1 LTVTRDYGTEVMIS
15 RTVDGLTESTT
26 AMRVLDEAAEIE
38 TRYGG
43 GFVQSLDGVAGSTGA
58 RSSDWFYF
66 VNGIS
71 AERGAAEFEVRP
83 GDRMWWDYRDWTD
96 AMDVN
101 AVVGSYPAPMVDG
114 YDGRRW
120 PVELGCAEATGRAC
134 ATVRQ
139 ELADEGVETVADGG
153 GGALRMLVGDW
164 EAVSSDPDCP
174 PLESAPSASGVFARF
189 SMEDGITSL
198 TALDVRGRP
207 LETYG
212 PGTGLIAAYRRGD
225 EPPVWLVTGTD
236 DRGVGEAASALGEDN
251 LKNRYAALVRAGE
264 VVPVP

>member
-1 LTVTRDYGTEVMIS
+1 VTSDYGSDVMIS
-15 RTVDGLTESTT
+15 RTVENLTASST
-26 AMRVLDEAAEIE
+26 AMRVLDESADIE

-43 GFVQSLDGVAGSTGA
+43 GFVQSLDGLEGRAGS

-66 VNGIS
+66 VNGIA

-101 AVVGSYPAPMVDG
+101 AVVGSFPAPIKGG

-120 PVELGCAEATGRAC
+120 PVELGCSDPDGEAC

-139 ELADEGVETVADGG
+139 KLAAEGIEVTAAGG
-153 GGALRMLVGDW
+153 DDALRVLVGDW
-164 EAVSSDPDCP
+164 QTVSSDPDSP

-189 SMEDGITSL
+189 SVEARATSL
-198 TALDVRGRP
+198 TALDVRARP
-207 LETYG
+207 VETYG

-225 EPPVWLVTGTD
+225 GPPVWVVTGTD
-236 DRGVGEAASALGEDN
+236 SAGADLASRALDEES
-251 LKNRYAALVRAGE
+251 LANRYAALVTGDGVE
-264 VVPVP
+264 SLP